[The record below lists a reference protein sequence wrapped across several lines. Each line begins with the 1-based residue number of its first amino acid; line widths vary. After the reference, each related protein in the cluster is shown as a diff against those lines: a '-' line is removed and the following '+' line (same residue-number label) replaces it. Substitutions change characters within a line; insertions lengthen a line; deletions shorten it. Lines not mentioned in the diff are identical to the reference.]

1 MSTSDDPAAALSAA
15 HDRLEDL
22 EANPPVDT
30 DRLGEVADAYESVA
44 RVLDSWEERATD
56 WDDFQGYVEF
66 RDDLSD
72 TMASIREDIP
82 EGDAFVAAERHV
94 KTGSPT
100 ESLRASEF
108 AAAREA
114 LAPARAYA
122 DYREDLAE
130 ARRRYREA
138 YRAARARRR
147 ELAERIDDLERL
159 QRLGEA
165 DLDAPIEDL
174 RVPIDRYDGAVEEA
188 FGTFRSESSA
198 REVLGVVEVA
208 AEDYPLVDVTP
219 PPDRLLSYVRAE
231 PAGEHT
237 LPELLEYAD
246 YSESKL
252 GHYVDD
258 PGLLK
263 RRVATNRTYLQGLDA
278 APFRIEWPPSNAD
291 LLRYRTEEL
300 LSVVT
305 RFANEKTTRALRA
318 VRECTRREDYRRLRE
333 AAVADARLC
342 DDDRDRL
349 ESGEVSADLAA
360 AREERDR
367 VVDAVER
374 HPEP

>member
-1 MSTSDDPAAALSAA
+1 MLFRSEHVYDQLQPVADLVGRLEERDAAL
-15 HDRLEDL
+15 
-22 EANPPVDT
+22 EA
-30 DRLGEVADAYESVA
+30 Y
-44 RVLDSWEERATD
+44 
-56 WDDFQGYVEF
+56 
-66 RDDLSD
+66 
-72 TMASIREDIP
+72 
-82 EGDAFVAAERHV
+82 H
-94 KTGSPT
+94 
-100 ESLRASEF
+100 
-108 AAAREA
+108 
-114 LAPARAYA
+114 
-122 DYREDLAE
+122 E
-130 ARRRYREA
+130 ARRDIRYRV
-138 YRAARARRR
+138 R
-147 ELAERIDDLERL
+147 EIDEEIAELERL
-159 QRLGEA
+159 SRLGDA
-165 DLDAPIEDL
+165 DLDAPTEQLREPIEAYNDA
-174 RVPIDRYDGAVEEA
+174 VTGAFAE
-188 FGTFRSESSA
+188 FRRNSPA
-198 REVLGVVEVA
+198 REVLAFVA
-208 AEDYPLVDVTP
+208 AMGDYPLVPFEQP
-219 PPDRLLSYVRAE
+219 PEELLRYAKERE
-231 PAGEHT
+231 PGNET
-237 LPELLEYAD
+237 ISQLLEYAD

-305 RFANEKTTRALRA
+305 RFADEKTTRALRA

>member
-72 TMASIREDIP
+72 TMSSIREDIP
-82 EGDAFVAAERHV
+82 ESDAFVEAERHV

-100 ESLRASEF
+100 ESLTESDF

-122 DYREDLAE
+122 DYRDDLAE

-138 YRAARARRR
+138 YQADMDRRR
-147 ELAERIDDLERL
+147 ALDERIDELERL

-174 RVPIDRYDGAVEEA
+174 RAPIDRYNDAVEEA
-188 FGTFRSESSA
+188 FRTFSSETSA

-219 PPDRLLSYVRAE
+219 PPDRLLSYVREE

-237 LPELLEYAD
+237 IPELLEYAD

-252 GHYVDD
+252 DHYVDEA
-258 PGLLK
+258 GLLK
-263 RRVATNRTYLQGLDA
+263 RRVATNRTYLERLDA
-278 APFRIEWPPSNAD
+278 APFRIEWPPSAAD
-291 LLRYRTEEL
+291 HLRYRTEEL
-300 LSVVT
+300 LSVLT
-305 RFANEKTTRALRA
+305 RFADEEPAQALRA
-318 VRECTRREDYRRLRE
+318 VRELTRRDDYRRLRE
-333 AAVADARLC
+333 AAVADARLS
-342 DDDRDRL
+342 DVDRDRL
-349 ESGEVSADLAA
+349 ESGQVSADLAA

-367 VVDAVER
+367 LADAVAR